1 MASKKAATGTKQSRK
16 TERVNVWLDPDQV
29 EWLKSKKNVSQTLR
43 ALVTE
48 AMNLER
54 LAESVKAGKKTAK
67 KR

>member
-1 MASKKAATGTKQSRK
+1 MATKKANDAK

-29 EWLKSKKNVSQTLR
+29 AWLKSKKNVSQTLR

-54 LAESVKAGKKTAK
+54 LAESVKAGKRKAK
-67 KR
+67 K